1 VASLIART
9 PFQDHLPLHGDG
21 VIAEPLEPG
30 PITSL
35 APFKGQEAAVSAAL
49 TAQIGIGL
57 PPPNRL
63 LAAGTATEGPRAV
76 WSGVGQ
82 AFVLGTKL
90 DPIPGAAMTDQS
102 DAWAGVALEGSGA
115 RDVLARLTPLD
126 LRPARFAQG
135 QAARTLLGHMSCL
148 LWRSADTR
156 YEILVFRSMADWAAH
171 EIDALLR
178 AHTARRAAAGGGG

>member
-1 VASLIART
+1 MAKLIARP
-9 PFQDHLPLHGDG
+9 PFQDHLPLQGDG
-21 VIAEPLEPG
+21 VIAEALDLG
-30 PITSL
+30 TVTSL
-35 APFKGQEAAVSAAL
+35 APFKGQEAAVSADL

-63 LAAGTATEGPRAV
+63 TAAAAPDGARVV

-82 AFVLGTKL
+82 AFVLGPAL
-90 DPIPGAAMTDQS
+90 DPILGAAMTDQS
-102 DAWAGVALEGSGA
+102 DAWAGFALEGSGA

-148 LWRSADTR
+148 LWRSAEAR
-156 YEILVFRSMADWAAH
+156 YEILVFRSMAAWAAH

-178 AHTARRAAAGGGG
+178 AHTARRAAEGGGA